1 MTHII
6 DQCENSKVA
15 SSLLRPCHAYPLYYN
30 EFKMNWSS
38 MHDVIY
44 AVMNNVIF
52 TLSFMIWVGYCS
64 YPNGYRD
71 YMNQAKADK
80 TTKQNTYMRQPH
92 SSGSRSKRLLLP
104 PWSMLHL
111 GWWCSRYRWMIM
123 GTIGEMWPRGHP
135 YSIRPSLIQGIYSP
149 SGKTSYRQIW
159 WKLEAA
165 RLHVIMIVSLWN
177 LTGISAALLPRSLS
191 NVRAIGKV

>member
-1 MTHII
+1 
-6 DQCENSKVA
+6 
-15 SSLLRPCHAYPLYYN
+15 
-30 EFKMNWSS
+30 MNWSS
-38 MHDVIY
+38 MHDVIHV
-44 AVMNNVIF
+44 VMNNVIF

-64 YPNGYRD
+64 YPNGYRN

-80 TTKQNTYMRQPH
+80 TTKQNTYMRQPD
-92 SSGSRSKRLLLP
+92 SSGSPSKRLLLP
-104 PWSMLHL
+104 AWSMLHL
-111 GWWCSRYRWMIM
+111 GWWCNRYRWVIM
-123 GTIGEMWPRGHP
+123 RTIGEMWPRGYP

-149 SGKTSYRQIW
+149 SGKTSYRQIS